1 MSLHT
6 LGFLVILLPV
16 INGSNITSL
25 ITSSMARTK
34 IFQIAA
40 TKTAVNPTNTI
51 LSTTT
56 SRTAAEVPPR
66 VGRNSTFALINF
78 PSSTPNT
85 DLTGK
90 VVFHD
95 IVVIAAIPT
104 AGKLKQDE
112 SNLPLIVGVAAPAV
126 VIVLV
131 IIVFIWFVNKRNK
144 LRKLRS
150 QVTICYEKGG
160 PDRDSALDNIEETF
174 DVSNDRCSITI
185 HEEVQVNSR
194 RGSQKDVSECDS
206 SVSDPEDSNDFNSP
220 TLEFRSRSGF
230 QKKTHEENSIV
241 SYIEEREHN
250 DVSTSESDDH
260 NFDCSEKGVKT
271 AHQGLPKGY
280 EFFERQSSRICKTGT
295 YKRLERVEKLITTD
309 GGVVN
314 LEDVEL
320 NVGTE
325 CLAKDTKIELIK
337 DNNPIPFQH
346 LLDLKLV
353 EKVFCVIK
361 CLPNGLKFLKPAN
374 LSVRIKTTKLVEE
387 ETFVLHGSYSV
398 DMRMT
403 VWRLVTNEVNIDI
416 LKGEISMNIE
426 GFSFY
431 SYIQVKFPRL
441 ACALSHLNRSFVAR
455 AYVLYRRLP
464 EMNTL
469 DISVIFI
476 SEFVDKKNEKDI
488 VQLADHCNEN
498 FHIGER
504 GVLKRVKT
512 RRTYKISLDFPG
524 REKTFENFKM
534 DESQLDSSGFVVD
547 CFKGLVMNFPAKG
560 YVNISEINPNDGSEK
575 LIWKLNVCEVGTNPG
590 PELLENPV
598 EPHPPD
604 VLRKN
609 LTHRE
614 VTRISEII
622 AVDWDSLGGLL
633 DIPYNERDEIRR
645 NHSDYPDSFKKAEKI
660 LAIYNEQHDFSR
672 NMLTKCFEEMGRDD
686 IPLENV
692 DSERI
697 TESTNES
704 FLDDDVTLRH
714 TRLSPRET
722 YRLSRRIGVDWDSL
736 AGLMDIA
743 NEERNNIQRNP
754 IYQDDFQKA
763 EKVLSMI
770 NNRKKFSRKHLVERL
785 KEIGKIDCMEP
796 ILTGT
801 WRSI

>member
-16 INGSNITSL
+16 INGSNVTSL

-40 TKTAVNPTNTI
+40 TKAAVNPTNTI

-56 SRTAAEVPPR
+56 SRTAAEVSPR

-78 PSSTPNT
+78 PSSTPST
-85 DLTGK
+85 ALT
-90 VVFHD
+90 VTILQSDNFFTTLSPS
-95 IVVIAAIPT
+95 PT

-150 QVTICYEKGG
+150 QVTVCYENGG

-241 SYIEEREHN
+241 SDIEEREHN
-250 DVSTSESDDH
+250 DVSTSENDDH
-260 NFDCSEKGVKT
+260 NFDCSGKGVKT
-271 AHQGLPKGY
+271 THQGLPKGY
-280 EFFERQSSRICKTGT
+280 VFFERQSSRICKTGT
-295 YKRLERVEKLITTD
+295 NKRLERVEKLITTD

-337 DNNPIPFQH
+337 DNIPIPFQH

-361 CLPNGLKFLKPAN
+361 CLPNGLTFLKPAN

-398 DMRMT
+398 DMTMI

-431 SYIQVKFPRL
+431 SYIRVKLPGLARL
-441 ACALSHLNRSFVAR
+441 LSHLNRSFDAR

-464 EMNTL
+464 EMNTF
-469 DISVIFI
+469 DISVIFF
-476 SEFVDKKNEKDI
+476 SEFVDKKKEKD
-488 VQLADHCNEN
+488 QLAYHCKEN

-504 GVLKRVKT
+504 GMLKGVKT
-512 RRTYKISLDFPG
+512 RRTYKICLDFPEI
-524 REKTFENFKM
+524 EKTFEIFKM
-534 DESQLDSSGFVVD
+534 VESQLDSSGFVVD

-575 LIWKLNVCEVGTNPG
+575 LIWKLNVCEVGTMAG
-590 PELLENPV
+590 PELIENPV
-598 EPHPPD
+598 EPHPPV

-609 LTHRE
+609 LTNKE
-614 VTRISEII
+614 VTRISRII
-622 AVDWDSLGGLL
+622 AMDWDSLGGLL

-645 NHSDYPDSFKKAEKI
+645 NHSDYPDSFK
-660 LAIYNEQHDFSR
+660 R
-672 NMLTKCFEEMGRDD
+672 
-686 IPLENV
+686 
-692 DSERI
+692 
-697 TESTNES
+697 
-704 FLDDDVTLRH
+704 LR
-714 TRLSPRET
+714 R
-722 YRLSRRIGVDWDSL
+722 
-736 AGLMDIA
+736 
-743 NEERNNIQRNP
+743 
-754 IYQDDFQKA
+754 
-763 EKVLSMI
+763 
-770 NNRKKFSRKHLVERL
+770 
-785 KEIGKIDCMEP
+785 
-796 ILTGT
+796 
-801 WRSI
+801 